1 MGRKLI
7 ENWTFIFG
15 IFLQASVMN
24 EKYAL
29 QNYSLTKLIVT
40 DRPDTI
46 GNRMFEQQL
55 CSYSKERC

>member
-1 MGRKLI
+1 
-7 ENWTFIFG
+7 
-15 IFLQASVMN
+15 MN

-40 DRPDTI
+40 DRLDTI